1 MTKLRQLW
9 LLTALGS
16 IVVLAAGYFL
26 MVSPKASKAAAIRT
40 EAADQ
45 EAANTRLRGQIAML
59 NRQKKDL
66 PRQQA
71 ELQKFAARIPN
82 NPALPALIR
91 SLSDAADN
99 AGVELIGLSPSLP
112 TRVTMV
118 PTAGAVTPAT
128 TAAATASTL
137 PLAQIQVSMKVTGKY
152 SQLSQFFSEIEGVSR
167 AFLLNGVNVVPGDA
181 GAQSSGA
188 SVTGSTTTATS
199 QTGPVYDGTLTATI
213 TGSLFMTVKPLA
225 TAPQTAA
232 TTAAN

>member
-16 IVVLAAGYFL
+16 IVILAAGYFL

-40 EAADQ
+40 ETADQ
-45 EAANTRLRGQIAML
+45 EAANARLRSQIQML

-99 AGVELIGLSPSLP
+99 AGVDLIGLSPSVP
-112 TRVTMV
+112 TRVAMV
-118 PTAGAVTPAT
+118 PTAGEVTPAT

-137 PLAQIQVSMKVTGKY
+137 PLAAIKVNIKVTGKY

-167 AFLLNGVNVVPGDA
+167 AFLLGGVNVVPGDA
-181 GAQSSGA
+181 GAQSSSG
-188 SVTGSTTTATS
+188 SVVGSTTS
-199 QTGPVYDGTLTATI
+199 QVGPVYDGTLTATV
-213 TGSLFMTVKPLA
+213 TGSLFMTVKPVA

-232 TTAAN
+232 TTAAK